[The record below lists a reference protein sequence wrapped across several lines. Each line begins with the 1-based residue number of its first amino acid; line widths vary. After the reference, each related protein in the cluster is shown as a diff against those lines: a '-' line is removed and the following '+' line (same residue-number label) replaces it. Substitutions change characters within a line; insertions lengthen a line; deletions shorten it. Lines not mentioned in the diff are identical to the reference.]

1 MDCLFLYGSV
11 LGVVQKEKKT
21 RQFKD
26 RRAPCEML
34 FSSSQGLLS
43 L

>member
-11 LGVVQKEKKT
+11 LGVVQKEKI

-26 RRAPCEML
+26 RRAPCVML
-34 FSSSQGLLS
+34 FNSYQGLLF